1 MSEPNDI
8 QIAGEFRAD
17 RAIVKTYSGEEID
30 IVLHIHQIS
39 IFEDLFSPF
48 LTVELEIRDA
58 IGLKNKVPFR
68 GEEVITLT
76 VTDSDGKFGLQN
88 SVFSIYKL
96 KDLVQVSDR
105 SFVYRLC
112 CVSIEA
118 VKDMNLKISKS
129 YSGQASDLVHK
140 LVVDEGL
147 ETDKEVFIEE
157 TKNKVSYIS
166 NYWSPLKNLKY
177 ISDRAVT
184 RDGTSASCLFYE
196 TKRGFAFASLH
207 NLTSAESI
215 TAYQFTVGNL
225 NNVDKGLT
233 RIEKVW
239 IDTGFDYIERLASG
253 AFGNRSLLVDPYNK
267 TYDYGYYD
275 FVDAFAKQNHLNP
288 QSFATDSVTRR
299 LNSIFRT
306 RIVPSR
312 SFSDMKSEAA
322 DQWFRQRVTEL
333 ASINSFNIQIEVA
346 GRLDMIVGQVVDV
359 FLYAGQIPNDGSSR
373 NDFNEML
380 DKVYSGRY
388 LITGIRH
395 TLNKQRHTMN
405 LHLSKDSLID
415 IE

>member
-8 QIAGEFRAD
+8 QIPGEFRAD
-17 RAIVKTYSGEEID
+17 RAIVKTFSGEEID
-30 IVLHIHQIS
+30 IVLHVHQIS
-39 IFEDLFSPF
+39 IFEDLYSPF

-68 GEEVITLT
+68 GEELITLT
-76 VTDSDGKFGLQN
+76 VTDSDRKFGLQDA
-88 SVFSIYKL
+88 VFSIYKM

-105 SFVYRLC
+105 AFVYRLC

-118 VKDMNLKISKS
+118 VVDMNLKISKA
-129 YSGQASDLVHK
+129 YSGQASDLVHQ

-157 TKNKVSYIS
+157 TKNKISYIS
-166 NYWSPLKNLKY
+166 NYWSPIKNLKY

-196 TKRGFAFASLH
+196 TKRGFAFASL
-207 NLTSAESI
+207 NTLVSADSV
-215 TAYQFTVGNL
+215 ASYQFTVGGL
-225 NNVDKGLT
+225 NNVEKGLS

-239 IDTGFDYIERLASG
+239 IDTGFDYIERLKTG

-267 TYDYGYYD
+267 TYQYGYYD

-299 LNSIFRT
+299 LNSVFRT
-306 RIVPSR
+306 RVVPSR
-312 SFSDMKSEAA
+312 MYGNMKSEAS
-322 DQWFRQRVTEL
+322 DQWFKQRVTEM
-333 ASINSFNIQIEVA
+333 AAMNAFNIQIEVA
-346 GRLDMIVGQVVDV
+346 GRMDVIVGQVVDV
-359 FLYAGQIPNDGSSR
+359 FLYAGQVPNDGSSR

-388 LITGIRH
+388 LVTGIRH
-395 TLNKQRHTMN
+395 TLDKKRHTMN
-405 LHLSKDSLID
+405 LSLSKDSLID
-415 IE
+415 IQ

>member
-1 MSEPNDI
+1 MSDPNDI
-8 QIAGEFRAD
+8 QIAGEFRAN
-17 RAIVKTYSGEEID
+17 RAIVKTYTGEEID
-30 IVLHIHQIS
+30 IVLHIDRIS

-68 GEEVITLT
+68 GEELITLS
-76 VTDSDGKFGLQN
+76 VTDVDGKYGLID

-105 SFVYRLC
+105 SFQYRLC

-118 VKDMNLKISKS
+118 IVDMNLKISKA
-129 YSGQASDLVHK
+129 YSGQASDIVHK
-140 LVVDEGL
+140 LVVEEGL

-157 TKNKVSYIS
+157 TKNKLSYIS
-166 NYWSPLKNLKY
+166 NYWSPIKNLKY

-207 NLTSAESI
+207 NLTSAESVA
-215 TAYQFTVGNL
+215 TYQFTVGNM
-225 NNVDKGLT
+225 NNVEKGLS

-267 TYDYGYYD
+267 TYSYGYYD
-275 FVDAFAKQNHLNP
+275 FVDAFADRNHLNP
-288 QSFATDSVTRR
+288 QSFATDSSTRR
-299 LNSIFRT
+299 LNSMFRS

-312 SFSDMKSEAA
+312 SFADMKTEASE
-322 DQWFRQRVTEL
+322 QWFRQRVTEL
-333 ASINSFNIQIEVA
+333 AAINTFNIQIEVA
-346 GRLDMIVGQVVDV
+346 GRLDMLVGQVVDV
-359 FLYAGQIPNDGSSR
+359 FLYAGQVPNDGSSR
-373 NDFNEML
+373 NDLNEMI

-395 TLNKQRHTMN
+395 TLNKERHVMN